1 MESSQVSLL
10 LSENNL
16 LRAHIDR
23 LYAIQ
28 FFLLQENKRLRDMEQ
43 HLLTALEIALLD
55 KSDLEIMLDLAVSHG
70 DVVEKVLYT
79 AAEQAWHVAG
89 IDELTQLPN
98 RRQFLEYLDRMWRQ
112 MTRQGQ
118 SLTILM
124 CDVDFF
130 KHFNDF
136 YGHQAGDMCLY
147 RVAQGI
153 ASALHRPIDLAARY
167 GGEEFVVVL
176 PNTDRS
182 GALKVAEAIRTQIAQ
197 LQILH
202 ETSAISN
209 RVTISIGLASA
220 VPHKD
225 ISPAALLQSADEA
238 LFRAK
243 ALGRDRVVAAP

>member
-124 CDVDFF
+124 CDVDFLSTSTTS
-130 KHFNDF
+130 
-136 YGHQAGDMCLY
+136 MVTRL
-147 RVAQGI
+147 GI
-153 ASALHRPIDLAARY
+153 CA
-167 GGEEFVVVL
+167 
-176 PNTDRS
+176 
-182 GALKVAEAIRTQIAQ
+182 
-197 LQILH
+197 
-202 ETSAISN
+202 
-209 RVTISIGLASA
+209 SIGLLRGLP
-220 VPHKD
+220 V
-225 ISPAALLQSADEA
+225 LYT
-238 LFRAK
+238 
-243 ALGRDRVVAAP
+243 APLI